1 MPSLPSLP
9 SLPERHPGGRELSSY
24 LDGDLGD
31 RRHGRV
37 ARHVDACP
45 TCARELAALRKIGAA
60 LASQEEVEPRPGWL
74 PRVQERVAA
83 GARPASTARVRHRLR
98 LRLAGGIAAV
108 AAGLVSVGLW
118 LAPPPPAPV
127 SFQDEVRQH
136 LVQMSNPLSDQ
147 TSYVVEAS
155 YP

>member
-1 MPSLPSLP
+1 MSA
-9 SLPERHPGGRELSSY
+9 LPERHPAGRELSSF
-24 LDGDLGD
+24 LDGDLSD
-31 RRHGRV
+31 RRMERV
-37 ARHVDACP
+37 ARHVEACP
-45 TCARELAALRKIGAA
+45 TCARELAALRKISAA

-74 PRVQERVAA
+74 SRVEERVAA
-83 GARPASTARVRHRLR
+83 GARPASTARIRLRLR

-108 AAGLVSVGLW
+108 AVGLVGVGLW

-136 LVQMSNPLSDQ
+136 LVQMNNPLSDQ
-147 TSYVVEAS
+147 TSYVVEAR

>member
-1 MPSLPSLP
+1 MSP
-9 SLPERHPGGRELSSY
+9 LPERHPRGRELSSY
-24 LDGDLGD
+24 LDGGLSD
-31 RRHGRV
+31 RRTGGM
-37 ARHVDACP
+37 ARHVEACP
-45 TCARELAALRKIGAA
+45 TCARELAALRKVRAA
-60 LASQEEVEPRPGWL
+60 LASQEEVEPRPGWQS
-74 PRVQERVAA
+74 RVQQQVAA
-83 GARPASTARVRHRLR
+83 GARPASTARIRLRLR

-108 AAGLVSVGLW
+108 AAGLLSVGLW

-147 TSYVVEAS
+147 TSYVVEAR

>member
-1 MPSLPSLP
+1 MSPSS
-9 SLPERHPGGRELSSY
+9 
-24 LDGDLGD
+24 
-31 RRHGRV
+31 V
-37 ARHVDACP
+37 ARRPSTSQAC
-45 TCARELAALRKIGAA
+45 G
-60 LASQEEVEPRPGWL
+60 PRRRDFGVANTVSR
-74 PRVQERVAA
+74 PRFLVLGTSE
-83 GARPASTARVRHRLR
+83 RLR

-108 AAGLVSVGLW
+108 AAGLVGAGLW

-147 TSYVVEAS
+147 TSYVVEAR

>member
-1 MPSLPSLP
+1 VPRSI
-9 SLPERHPGGRELSSY
+9 LPERHPGGSELSSY
-24 LDGDLGD
+24 LDGGLSH
-31 RRHGRV
+31 RRTERA
-37 ARHVDACP
+37 ARHVEACP
-45 TCARELAALRKIGAA
+45 TCARELAALRKLSAA

-74 PRVQERVAA
+74 SRVQEQVAA
-83 GARPASTARVRHRLR
+83 GARPASTARIRLRLR

-108 AAGLVSVGLW
+108 AAGLVGVGLW

-147 TSYVVEAS
+147 TSYVVEAR

>member
-1 MPSLPSLP
+1 M
-9 SLPERHPGGRELSSY
+9 LPERHPRGRELSSY
-24 LDGDLGD
+24 LEWGLSD
-31 RRHGRV
+31 RRTEAV
-37 ARHVDACP
+37 ARHVKACP
-45 TCARELAALRKIGAA
+45 TCARELAALRRVSSV
-60 LASQEEVEPRPGWL
+60 LANQEQVEPRPGWL
-74 PRVQERVAA
+74 SRVQEQVAA
-83 GARPASTARVRHRLR
+83 GARPASTARIRLRLR

-108 AAGLVSVGLW
+108 AVVLVGVGLW

-147 TSYVVEAS
+147 TSYVVEAR

>member
-1 MPSLPSLP
+1 MST
-9 SLPERHPGGRELSSY
+9 LPERHPGGSELSSY
-24 LDGDLGD
+24 LDGGLSD
-31 RRHGRV
+31 RRTKAV
-37 ARHVDACP
+37 ARHVEACP
-45 TCARELAALRKIGAA
+45 ACGRELAALRKVSSA
-60 LASQEEVEPRPGWL
+60 LASQEDVEARPGWL
-74 PRVQERVAA
+74 SRVQEQVAA
-83 GARPASTARVRHRLR
+83 GARPASTARIRHRLR

-108 AAGLVSVGLW
+108 AVGLVSVGLW

-147 TSYVVEAS
+147 TSYVVEAR

>member
-1 MPSLPSLP
+1 MSA
-9 SLPERHPGGRELSSY
+9 LPERHPGGRGLSSY
-24 LDGDLGD
+24 LDGGLSD
-31 RRHGRV
+31 RRTKAV
-37 ARHVDACP
+37 ARHVEACP
-45 TCARELAALRKIGAA
+45 ACARELAALRKVSSA
-60 LASQEEVEPRPGWL
+60 LASQEEMEPRPGWL
-74 PRVQERVAA
+74 SRVQEQVAA
-83 GARPASTARVRHRLR
+83 GARPASTARIRLRLR

-108 AAGLVSVGLW
+108 AVGLVSVGLW

-147 TSYVVEAS
+147 TSYVVETR